1 MTQAELINKYTE
13 RIMVDYPESDKIH
26 IDLMQFA
33 EELRQCNVSCSL
45 RALNNKVDFAYFCG
59 VFNVSGIDGLQKEI
73 DRLKAIGKEPHDF
86 LGISNDS

>member
-1 MTQAELINKYTE
+1 MQK
-13 RIMVDYPESDKIH
+13 ESTKVEKSTSVGNDAK
-26 IDLMQFA
+26 LP
-33 EELRQCNVSCSL
+33 VSCSL